1 MPVNARS
8 PIVLAA
14 LACGVVMLPLPLQA
28 NNVGDN
34 GAWTFQSSAD
44 RQVRATV
51 NDMVEKKKGGQ
62 YQSVNPSYNTYIYR
76 QVNCSQTVSTVGNS
90 GTNTTTASTSSP
102 VLNNSGTTSSLA
114 TANEAT
120 NGLPLNGIAGMVTAS
135 AGELASGA
143 LNNTQS
149 NTGSQ
154 SSSVSGS
161 NTSASTGAVTA
172 GSGTSSQSLNSTQ
185 STAGTMTSAIHDATA
200 CAGGFPG

>member
-1 MPVNARS
+1 MPVNSRMS
-8 PIVLAA
+8 IVVTA
-14 LACGVVMLPLPLQA
+14 LACSVAALPLPLQA

-44 RQVRATV
+44 RQVKAAV

-62 YQSVNPSYNTYIYR
+62 YQAVNPSYSTYIYK
-76 QVNCSQTVSTVGNS
+76 QVNCSQTASSIGNS
-90 GTNTTTASTSSP
+90 GTNATTSTTSSP

-120 NGLPLNGIAGMVTAS
+120 NGLPLNGMAGLVTAS